1 MRALAG
7 VVGGRGGGR
16 WYRVDST
23 VSSSSVSSKRRKS
36 SAGSSRAATAAAR
49 RLTQDERSER
59 SRAQILRAALRLFST
74 VGYHGT
80 SMRDI
85 ARAARVST
93 GNVYHQFPDKES
105 LFRTLLDEY
114 FAAVASPEFPFNQA
128 LAAGAFPT
136 DLEALARAA
145 RASVE
150 QYRPYVAL
158 IYVDVVEFDG
168 THIRRFYS
176 EMASRFEAFLETHR
190 DRLALDRMRDGVS
203 PLTAIMVASRFFLQY
218 FAVELLF
225 GVPNHFGRDTERAL
239 KETVDI
245 LGHGMLK

>member
-1 MRALAG
+1 
-7 VVGGRGGGR
+7 
-16 WYRVDST
+16 VDPT
-23 VSSSSVSSKRRKS
+23 VSSSSLPSKRRRS
-36 SAGSSRAATAAAR
+36 SAGLSRAAGATAR
-49 RLTQDERSER
+49 RLTQDERSGR
-59 SRAQILRAALRLFST
+59 SRAQILRAALKLFST
-74 VGYHGT
+74 VGYNGT

-114 FAAVASPEFPFNQA
+114 FTAIASPEFPLNQA
-128 LAAGAFPT
+128 FAAGAFPT

-145 RASVE
+145 RESVE
-150 QYRPYVAL
+150 RYRPYVAL

-168 THIRRFYS
+168 SHIRRFYS
-176 EMASRFEAFLETHR
+176 EMANRFEAFLQTHR

-218 FAVELLF
+218 FAVEVLF
-225 GVPNHFGRDTERAL
+225 GVPNHFGRDTETAL
-239 KETVDI
+239 KESVDI
-245 LGHGMLK
+245 LKHGMLKP